1 MAEPFQKFGRW
12 YLKVK
17 GLDGVWRHVA
27 TSAKTKAEA
36 KVLQR
41 EVAQKIDRQR
51 LGLDPIPGSDM
62 TVGELL
68 KWWLETYSNGTPS
81 HGRNESAVKRHLLS
95 ADLAKLQLHMLGRG
109 DIETLL
115 QSKKQELSSKSLNN
129 LRGFLQS
136 AYSAAEEA
144 GKYNGPNPVTKVKR
158 RKVPERAPMFL
169 ESHEA
174 DRLLQLHPLKD
185 IWRRLFATA
194 LFTGLRKGEL
204 LGLKKTDVHRER
216 RQIVVARSYDH
227 GTTKSKKER
236 IIPIADA
243 LLPYLDAAID
253 ASASEYVFP
262 GPDGEMMPE
271 DTKLEVILRRALGRA
286 GVVSGY
292 VHSCRRCKARGEE
305 SIERS
310 PDAQP
315 RHCERCRMVMWC
327 KPIPR
332 PLRFHD
338 LRHTTATL
346 ILAHGGTLWEVQKIL
361 GHSDANIT
369 AKVYAHLVPG
379 FLETAVNRLPIGK
392 PPTAKPAPEPHKAQR
407 FGQPVVRKLVEVPK
421 GEGPAPQ
428 ESRERTGPSDWLRGQ
443 DLNLRPSG
451 YEPDELP
458 DCSTPRQVGPP
469 RIDSPVSSVNCY
481 GKTRAS
487 APQRTLFCPWIFSAE
502 VSASAAPAASIW
514 IVPSSDTV

>member
-36 KVLQR
+36 KVLRR

-51 LGLDPIPGSDM
+51 LGLDPIPGSDL

-68 KWWLETYSNGTPS
+68 KWWLETYSKGSFS
-81 HGRNESAVKRHLLS
+81 HTRNESAVNRHLLS
-95 ADLAKLQLHMLGRG
+95 ADLANTQLHLLTKGH
-109 DIETLL
+109 IETLL
-115 QSKKQELSSKSLNN
+115 QSKKEELSPKSLNN

-144 GKYNGPNPVTKVKR
+144 GKYSGANPVTKVKR

-169 ESHEA
+169 EAREA
-174 DRLLQLHPLKD
+174 ERLLQLHPLKD

-204 LGLKKTDVHRER
+204 LGLKKTDVYRER

-227 GTTKSKKER
+227 QTTKSKKER
-236 IIPIADA
+236 SVPIADA
-243 LLPYLDAAID
+243 LVPYLDAAIK
-253 ASASEYVFP
+253 ASPSEYVFP
-262 GPDGEMMPE
+262 RADGEMMAE
-271 DTKLEVILRRALGRA
+271 DTKVEVILRRALGRA
-286 GVVSGY
+286 GVVTGY
-292 VHSCRRCKARGEE
+292 RHSCRRCKNRGVE
-305 SIERS
+305 SIERAT
-310 PDAQP
+310 DARSRRCP
-315 RHCERCRMVMWC
+315 RCSMVMWC

-332 PLRFHD
+332 QLRFHD

-361 GHSDANIT
+361 GHSDPNVT

-379 FLETAVNRLPIGK
+379 FLETAVNRLPFGK
-392 PPTAKPAPEPHKAQR
+392 GPTLKPTPAAQIEQH
-407 FGQPVVRKLVEVPK
+407 FGQPVVRN
-421 GEGPAPQ
+421 G
-428 ESRERTGPSDWLRGQ
+428 GQ
-443 DLNLRPSG
+443 TAKS
-451 YEPDELP
+451 
-458 DCSTPRQVGPP
+458 
-469 RIDSPVSSVNCY
+469 
-481 GKTRAS
+481 
-487 APQRTLFCPWIFSAE
+487 
-502 VSASAAPAASIW
+502 
-514 IVPSSDTV
+514 